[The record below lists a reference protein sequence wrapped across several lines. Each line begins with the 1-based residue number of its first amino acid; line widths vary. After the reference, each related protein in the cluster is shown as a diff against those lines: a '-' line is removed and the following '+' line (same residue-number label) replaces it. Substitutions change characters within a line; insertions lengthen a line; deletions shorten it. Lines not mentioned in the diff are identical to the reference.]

1 MFALAKSNGETV
13 ADHTRRLIGFID
25 DLREVYKD
33 FLTYI
38 DWDILEYAA
47 KYHDVGKI
55 NPHFQYKMHKLSG
68 VSFVDRFK
76 IKGEEYPHNY
86 LSGAFLDYKEIIEL
100 FGIEGYVIILNA
112 IHYHHCREM
121 PYKSEIKKY
130 VCEIL
135 RDFISSNEI
144 EDLKELNIKPVLNVE
159 YLDEY
164 RDWNSDDKRFPTD
177 RYIKIKGLLHR
188 LDYCASAYID
198 DIEKPSK
205 DSSGKYLQQK
215 IMEMYSPNDVQK
227 YMLENRDNN
236 LIVEASTGIGKT
248 EAALLWIG
256 SSKGFYTLPL
266 QVSINAIYDR
276 IVSKKYFYERVGLLH
291 ANALS
296 ELITRRKADEENIE
310 ETIIKHQDARL
321 LSMPLTICTVDQL
334 FNFVYKYNGYEML
347 LTTLANSKVVI
358 DEIQSYS
365 PQNIGLLIAGLKMIT
380 ELGGKFAIVTATF
393 PKVIY
398 ELFDKYKI
406 QVDKPEKSFHNPELP
421 QRHKIKVM
429 GDEFDYEKIKALG
442 MNKKVLV
449 ICNTVKSAIN
459 TYDRLIKDDAN
470 VKGLLHS
477 RYIRKHRALIEAELL
492 KFAENN
498 PDKRPEGFG
507 IWVTTQIVEASLDVD
522 FDVLISEAC
531 SIDSLLQRMGRVYR
545 SRLFTGDEYNVYVVN
560 NRNGVG
566 KGDRAVIDEEI
577 YERSVEAIFAYD
589 GQILTE
595 SDSRDKKQEMMD
607 MVYNDS
613 SLGYVQKIEQNL
625 NKVLKLTPYM
635 LEKQHFRDIHNI
647 TVIPICFKDKVD
659 KLVDQ
664 IKNSTGVD
672 KFKLLD
678 EMQSYTLGINFY
690 NRAYTENLAEN
701 VYRNIKYIN
710 NAYEFNERQYLEKGI
725 FSGAG
730 LTDKIKINS
739 QKENLDTSGGNMKGK
754 GLKKNNML

>member
-1 MFALAKSNGETV
+1 MFALAKTNGETV
-13 ADHTRRLIGFID
+13 AEHTKKVIGYIN
-25 DLREVYKD
+25 DLKKMYKD
-33 FLTYI
+33 FLDDI

-47 KYHDVGKI
+47 KYHDIGKI
-55 NPHFQYKMHKLSG
+55 NPHFQYKICKLAG
-68 VSFVDRFK
+68 IPFADKLK

-86 LSGAFLDYKEIIEL
+86 LSGAFLDFEEIVEL
-100 FGIEGYVIILNA
+100 FGLGGYVIILNA
-112 IHYHHCREM
+112 IHYHHCRDM
-121 PYKSEIKKY
+121 PYKPEIKKY
-130 VCEIL
+130 INEVL
-135 RDFISSNEI
+135 SNYIQNNDI
-144 EDLKELNIKPVLNVE
+144 EDLKELNIKPILNTE

-164 RDWNSDDKRFPTD
+164 RNWNTDDKSFPEN

-188 LDYCASAYID
+188 LDYCASAHID
-198 DIEKPSK
+198 DIEKPPK
-205 DSSGKYLQQK
+205 DSSGKYLYEK
-215 IMEMYSPNDVQK
+215 IMDVYAPNEVQR
-227 YMLENRDNN
+227 YMLENRDKN

-276 IVSKKYFYERVGLLH
+276 IVSKKYFYDRVGLLH

-296 ELITRRKADEENIE
+296 ELIARRKDDEESFE
-310 ETIIKHQDARL
+310 ESIIKYQDARL

-398 ELFDKYKI
+398 KLFNKYNI
-406 QVDKPEKSFHNPELP
+406 QVEPGKIFHNPNLP
-421 QRHKIKVM
+421 QRHRMKVM

-442 MNKKVLV
+442 ESKKVLV

-459 TYDRLIKDDAN
+459 TYDKLVKIGAN
-470 VKGLLHS
+470 IKGLLHS

-492 KFAENN
+492 KFAENDPN
-498 PDKRPEGFG
+498 KRSDEPG

-522 FDVLISEAC
+522 FDVLVSEAC

-545 SRLFTGDEYNVYVVN
+545 SRLYTGDEFNVYVVN

-566 KGDRAVIDEEI
+566 KGDRAIVDEEI
-577 YERSVEAIFAYD
+577 YERSIKAISAFD

-595 SDSRDKKQEMMD
+595 SDSRDIKQEMMD
-607 MVYNDS
+607 MVYSDS
-613 SLGYVQKIEQNL
+613 SLGYIQKIEENL
-625 NKVLKLTPYM
+625 SKVLKLTPYM
-635 LEKQHFRDIHNI
+635 LEKQPFRDIHNI

-659 KLVDQ
+659 ELVEQ
-664 IKNSTGVD
+664 IKNSKGID
-672 KFKLLD
+672 KFKLL
-678 EMQSYTLGINFY
+678 EEIQSYTLGINFY
-690 NRAYTENLAEN
+690 NRAYTENLVER
-701 VYRNIKYIN
+701 VYRDIKYIN
-710 NAYEFNERQYLEKGI
+710 NAYDFNEEQYFKEGKLSGMGLIDKVEIEMQKTNI
-725 FSGAG
+725 F
-730 LTDKIKINS
+730 
-739 QKENLDTSGGNMKGK
+739 
-754 GLKKNNML
+754 